1 VADIDAAS
9 SCWEDLIGAEPSLTR
24 FVEGDDLDST
34 LEAMADLVD
43 MKSPYMAG
51 HSRGVAN
58 LALEAGRISGLPG
71 DELSALHRAG
81 FLHDLGRLGISNA
94 IWDKPGPLTPAELER
109 ARLHP
114 YRRGRALRRSPDP
127 LGADLLGGG

>member
-71 DELSALHRAG
+71 DDYPRCTAPDSFTTSAGSVSPTRSG
-81 FLHDLGRLGISNA
+81 TS
-94 IWDKPGPLTPAELER
+94 
-109 ARLHP
+109 
-114 YRRGRALRRSPDP
+114 RGR
-127 LGADLLGGG
+127 